1 MSISISKDN
10 GHAYTFTYLDNKC
23 STFIVL
29 SLNKALKTKIK
40 VIFINQWEEGRES
53 INYNQLFILNRDWYI
68 TYCRHCVKITSAPR
82 NNITV
87 QPLTDFTTVPFK
99 YLSMVLTKV

>member
-40 VIFINQWEEGRES
+40 VIFINQWEKGRKS

-68 TYCRHCVKITSAPR
+68 TYCRHYVKSLALLAT
-82 NNITV
+82 TL

-99 YLSMVLTKV
+99 YLSMILTKV

>member
-10 GHAYTFTYLDNKC
+10 GHAYTFSYLDNKC

-82 NNITV
+82 NDITT
-87 QPLTDFTTVPFK
+87 PYGLYNCPI
-99 YLSMVLTKV
+99 

>member
-40 VIFINQWEEGRES
+40 VIFINQWEEGGKD
-53 INYNQLFILNRDWYI
+53 INYNQLFKLNRDWYI
-68 TYCRHCVKITSAPR
+68 TYSRHCVKITSAPR
-82 NNITV
+82 NDITT
-87 QPLTDFTTVPFK
+87 PYRLYNSFI
-99 YLSMVLTKV
+99 